1 VLRSANIQPLTN
13 VNFEVRTGATIPASV
28 TTLQDCPPTLL
39 SLVTGIRECKVV
51 LVNNRYVIVE
61 PSTRR
66 IVTVIER

>member
-1 VLRSANIQPLTN
+1 MSAIK
-13 VNFEVRTGATIPASV
+13 TGATIPASV
-28 TTLQDCPPTLL
+28 TTLHDCPPTLL

-51 LVNNRYVIVE
+51 LVNNRYAIVE